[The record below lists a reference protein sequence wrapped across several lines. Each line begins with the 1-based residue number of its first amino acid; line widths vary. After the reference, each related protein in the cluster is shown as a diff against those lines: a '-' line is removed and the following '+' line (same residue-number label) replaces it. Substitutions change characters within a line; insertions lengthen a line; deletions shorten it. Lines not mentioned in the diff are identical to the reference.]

1 MKEQKK
7 NVNNQKKP
15 MKTWKKIMLFFIAQ
29 MMLVTAVL
37 LAYNFVTGTQIQI
50 DTTTA
55 RYRYSLD
62 PFEKKT
68 DFFESDI
75 FERVFESSM
84 EEITEYSVVCQ
95 QMETKGFFDGKKRID
110 ITEFANRK
118 NQTDSDDVTAVFYLE
133 DLLKWAKY
141 GMEYKSQE
149 VRIDNYN
156 VGYFSIDEEE
166 NASTGVSVTEASD
179 NGTEMAVVVEDGTEN
194 PMEIKEVEAY
204 PFYPGQSVSANDFG
218 DSDGYYT
225 PSVWMQQSID
235 YYTSYADFTDIRED
249 EDGRVWGNVYVLQC
263 RYKTVDGKNLEE
275 LVNNWRDYFTLIHN
289 LDCAIVDLNINYQ
302 NYQDLSEIYGE
313 EKSNL
318 KFCVRMGEGSN
329 AEYLSNLPELNGH
342 MVSEEQITGLF
353 TLEFDKYLYYSPS
366 DMICQTNTSVQESK
380 VFEMITAKYLE
391 YAYPESTKL
400 WFGID
405 REFSVDDAFSKV
417 CAAYEHSNGIPVESL
432 AVALVLVIAY
442 AALMIFLCC
451 KAGWVKNEEDKVILR
466 LNAFDRIHTEFVLV
480 FSIFIAWLGCFLWY
494 VVLEGYD
501 VIESLIYEGIRWGA
515 NLLIGSA
522 VLISGAVFN
531 SLFLSL
537 VRRIKGKNLFTDSMT
552 AAIINFIREKWM
564 KSVQDS
570 SDGKLSRYWGFYL
583 GYLIFNFMLVAM
595 GFYLVCSGRVGVAFG
610 VLLWGAALAFDL
622 WIGFSLIRSIG
633 ERCRIIAGINR
644 IRDGEIAYQVTEEM
658 HGENRILADAVNN
671 IGDGIRK
678 AVETSMKDERL
689 KADLITNVSHD
700 IKTPLTS
707 IINYVDLLKREDI
720 QDEKLKGY
728 IDILDSK
735 SQRLK
740 QLTEDLVEASKISS
754 GNVSY
759 VFERINLT
767 ELLNQAIGEFSE
779 KFESKGLTVVDNL
792 TGQNAYIEADSR
804 RMWRVIENLFN
815 NAYKYALPGTR
826 IYLTMVQESI
836 GQTDFVNLSIKNISA
851 QPLNID
857 ASELTERFIRGDVSR
872 STEGS
877 GLGLSIAKNLTQAQH
892 GKFDIY
898 LDGDLFKVTLTF
910 PIV

>member
-7 NVNNQKKP
+7 VENNQKRPIKR
-15 MKTWKKIMLFFIAQ
+15 WKKIVLFFVAQ
-29 MMLVTAVL
+29 IMLVTAVL
-37 LAYNFVTGTQIQI
+37 LAYNFVTGTQLQI
-50 DTTTA
+50 DTA
-55 RYRYSLD
+55 YGSYRYSMD
-62 PFEKKT
+62 PFEKKA

-75 FERVFESSM
+75 FERVFQSSM
-84 EEITEYSVVCQ
+84 EEITEYSVVRQ
-95 QMETKGFFDGKKRID
+95 QMETGGFYDGKKRID

-118 NQTDSDDVTAVFYLE
+118 NRTDSDDVTAVFYLE

-141 GMEYKSQE
+141 GMEYQYQE
-149 VRIDNYN
+149 VRIDNYDN
-156 VGYFSIDEEE
+156 TDYYYIIDEDGKE
-166 NASTGVSVTEASD
+166 NVSVTDAPAIATD
-179 NGTEMAVVVEDGTEN
+179 KTVLKIGDGIVT
-194 PMEIKEVEAY
+194 EIKEAEAY

-218 DSDGYYT
+218 DSEGYYT

-235 YYTSYADFTDIRED
+235 YYTSYASFDGIWED
-249 EDGRVWGNVYVLQC
+249 EDGRFWGNVNVLQC

-275 LVNNWRDYFTLIHN
+275 LVNNWGDYFTLIHN
-289 LDCAIVDLNINYQ
+289 LDSAIVDLSINYQ
-302 NYQDLSEIYGE
+302 NYQNLSEIYGE
-313 EKSNL
+313 DKSNL
-318 KFCVRMGEGSN
+318 KFCVRMGEGSET
-329 AEYLSNLPELNGH
+329 EYLSNLPELNGKT
-342 MVSEEQITGLF
+342 VSEEQVTRLF
-353 TLEFDKYLYYSPS
+353 TEEYDKYLYYSPS
-366 DMICQTNTSVQESK
+366 DMTCLTNTSIQESK
-380 VFEMITAKYLE
+380 VFEVLTRKYLE

-400 WFGID
+400 WIGID
-405 REFSVDDAFSKV
+405 RELSVDDTFSKV
-417 CAAYEHSNGIPVESL
+417 CAVYENNGGIPPESL
-432 AVALVLVIAY
+432 AVALVLLIAY

-451 KAGWVKNEEDKVILR
+451 KAGWTRNEEGEVILR

-480 FSIFIAWLGCFLWY
+480 FSIFIAWIGCFLWY
-494 VVLEGYD
+494 AVLEGYH
-501 VIESLIYEGIRWGA
+501 VIESLIYEGVRWGA

-522 VLISGAVFN
+522 VLISGVVFN

-537 VRRIKGKNLFTDSMT
+537 VRRIKGRNLFKDSLT
-552 AAIINFIREKWM
+552 AAIINFIHEKWIQ
-564 KSVQDS
+564 SVQDS

-583 GYLIFNFMLVAM
+583 GYLIFNFILAVM
-595 GFYLVCSGRVGVAFG
+595 GFYMTRSGGVGVAFG
-610 VLLWGAALAFDL
+610 MLLWIAALAFDL
-622 WIGFSLIRSIG
+622 WVGFSLIRSIG
-633 ERCRIIAGINR
+633 ERCRVIAGINR

-767 ELLNQAIGEFSE
+767 ELINQAIGEFSE
-779 KFESKGLTVVDNL
+779 KFESKGLSVVDNL
-792 TGQNAYIEADSR
+792 AGQSAYIEADSR

-826 IYLTMVQESI
+826 IYLTMVQETV
-836 GQTDFVNLSIKNISA
+836 GDTDSVNFSIKNISA

-910 PIV
+910 PMV